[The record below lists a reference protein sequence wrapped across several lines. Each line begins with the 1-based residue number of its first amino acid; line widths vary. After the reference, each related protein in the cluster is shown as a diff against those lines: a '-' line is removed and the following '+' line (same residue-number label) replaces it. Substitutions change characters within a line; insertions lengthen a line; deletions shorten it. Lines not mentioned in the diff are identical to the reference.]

1 MHHLEDKL
9 KTSPFGGAG
18 LFGNPST
25 SGTNFPG
32 ANNSSSA
39 GFFGNPANTAK
50 PNQSNTLF
58 GGADPKPFAFGAAAN
73 SGQEKPANTGGIFGS
88 QGDSQSKPANLFG
101 QTDNSNSFFSKPAG
115 GAPFGGGSSGG
126 SLFQKPPP

>member
-1 MHHLEDKL
+1 MHHLEDKP

-39 GFFGNPANTAK
+39 GLFGNPANTAK
-50 PNQSNTLF
+50 PN
-58 GGADPKPFAFGAAAN
+58 
-73 SGQEKPANTGGIFGS
+73 
-88 QGDSQSKPANLFG
+88 
-101 QTDNSNSFFSKPAG
+101 
-115 GAPFGGGSSGG
+115 
-126 SLFQKPPP
+126 